1 MTNRPAG
8 APAAGPNAT
17 GPGIRSPGGSSA
29 RPTTRLLGAVL
40 AGGRS
45 RRFGSDKAVESVG
58 GATLL
63 DRAADTLTEVFGEVV
78 IVSAR
83 PVETDRRVVPDA
95 RDPCGPLG
103 GIEAALAHAVELG
116 LDGAFVLACDLPV
129 VTADTVRDVAR
140 ALDSSPTALAAAP
153 AGRDGRSAEPLCA
166 AYRVAC
172 LGEVRALLDDGRLA
186 AVGLFDRVGGVIM
199 PRPDDELLN
208 VNTRADRDR
217 AERVLAER
225 LLAERVDEE
234 AKRPS

>member
-1 MTNRPAG
+1 MTPHRSAG
-8 APAAGPNAT
+8 APAVGPAAT
-17 GPGIRSPGGSSA
+17 GTGTRSPGGASA
-29 RPTTRLLGAVL
+29 HPITRLLGAVL

-63 DRAADTLTEVFGEVV
+63 DRAANTLAEVFAEVV
-78 IVSAR
+78 VVSAR
-83 PVETDRRVVPDA
+83 PIETDRQVVPDA

-103 GIEAALAHAVELG
+103 GIEAALAHAVALG

-129 VTADTVRDVAR
+129 ITADTVRGVAR
-140 ALDSSPTALAAAP
+140 ALDGSPTALAAAP

-172 LGEVRALLDDGRLA
+172 LGEVRALLDDGRLS
-186 AVGLFDRVGGVIM
+186 AVGLFDRVGGLILA
-199 PRPDDELLN
+199 RPDDELLN

-225 LLAERVDEE
+225 VDED
-234 AKRPS
+234 ARR

>member
-1 MTNRPAG
+1 
-8 APAAGPNAT
+8 
-17 GPGIRSPGGSSA
+17 
-29 RPTTRLLGAVL
+29 VL

-45 RRFGSDKAVESVG
+45 RRFGSDKAVERVG

-63 DRAADTLTEVFGEVV
+63 DRAADTLAEVFGEVV

-83 PVETDRRVVPDA
+83 AVETDRQVVPDA

-129 VTADTVRDVAR
+129 VTSDTVRDVAR
-140 ALDSSPTALAAAP
+140 ALHGSPTALAAAP

-172 LGEVRALLDDGRLA
+172 LGAVRALLDDGRLA
-186 AVGLFDRVGGVIM
+186 AAGLFDRVGGVIT
-199 PRPDDELLN
+199 PRSDDELLN

-225 LLAERVDEE
+225 VDED
-234 AKRPS
+234 ARRPS

>member
-1 MTNRPAG
+1 
-8 APAAGPNAT
+8 
-17 GPGIRSPGGSSA
+17 
-29 RPTTRLLGAVL
+29 VL

-45 RRFGSDKAVESVG
+45 RRFGSDKAVERVG

-63 DRAADTLTEVFGEVV
+63 DRAADTLAEVFGEVV

-83 PVETDRRVVPDA
+83 AVETDRKVVPDA

-129 VTADTVRDVAR
+129 VTADTVRGVAR
-140 ALDSSPTALAAAP
+140 ALDGSPTALAAAP

-172 LGEVRALLDDGRLA
+172 LGAVRALLDEGRLA
-186 AVGLFDRVGGVIM
+186 AVGLFDRVGGVLT

-217 AERVLAER
+217 AERVLAQR
-225 LLAERVDEE
+225 LADAGSRGSLD
-234 AKRPS
+234 